1 MKTPDPN
8 YPEEQVRFDDLD
20 LEPPAPRDQIS
31 GAEPAYAKPAR
42 PGIGDRVK
50 GWAKETQYRLKEKT
64 AEARRRAEEA
74 LRERREYDKARAAFA
89 SANRVKMD
97 RSVDTRFWIND
108 EYYIDVDV
116 RYPEA
121 VSAAQKEIQR
131 IRRMVKAQQRP
142 PSGARPPTR
151 TLSRAAPAPAALVR
165 LHRRNRRRGRLRRPS
180 ALRAVHPNSSS
191 SPAASDLPQHPAGG
205 RRGAPGAWVTWRI
218 SSAAVS
224 ARGGSRRSSGNQ
236 RRGRRVRGRGGRSQ
250 PNNFNLSTPYSLIWV
265 PSLRQ
270 VKSFKWY

>member
-50 GWAKETQYRLKEKT
+50 GWAKETWYRLKEKTAETQDRLKEKT

-121 VSAAQKEIQR
+121 VGAAQKEIQR
-131 IRRMVKAQQRP
+131 IRETVKAQQRP
-142 PSGARPPTR
+142 SRTAPTRPSYRSSPPRPSRTAPTRPSYRSSPPPQRRQPSFDFIAGTGGGGPPSPAPRPPSDAPGLSFVAGGARPARP
-151 TLSRAAPAPAALVR
+151 S
-165 LHRRNRRRGRLRRPS
+165 RRP
-180 ALRAVHPNSSS
+180 
-191 SPAASDLPQHPAGG
+191 Q
-205 RRGAPGAWVTWRI
+205 
-218 SSAAVS
+218 
-224 ARGGSRRSSGNQ
+224 
-236 RRGRRVRGRGGRSQ
+236 
-250 PNNFNLSTPYSLIWV
+250 
-265 PSLRQ
+265 
-270 VKSFKWY
+270 

>member
-8 YPEEQVRFDDLD
+8 YPEEQVGFDDLD

-50 GWAKETQYRLKEKT
+50 GWAKETQYQLKEKT

-74 LRERREYDKARAAFA
+74 LQERREYDKARAAFA

-97 RSVDTRFWIND
+97 RFVDTRFWIND

-116 RYPEA
+116 RHPEA

-131 IRRMVKAQQRP
+131 IRETVKAQQRP
-142 PSGARPPTR
+142 SRTAPTRPSYRSSPPRPGHQPGLYREPPQRRQPSFDFIAGTGGGGRLRPPQRPPSGAPDLSFIAGGARPP
-151 TLSRAAPAPAALVR
+151 AAPS
-165 LHRRNRRRGRLRRPS
+165 RRPQGRPGGMGHL
-180 ALRAVHPNSSS
+180 ADFLGGGQHQGRQQAQQRKPAV
-191 SPAASDLPQHPAGG
+191 
-205 RRGAPGAWVTWRI
+205 RKK
-218 SSAAVS
+218 
-224 ARGGSRRSSGNQ
+224 
-236 RRGRRVRGRGGRSQ
+236 
-250 PNNFNLSTPYSLIWV
+250 ST
-265 PSLRQ
+265 R
-270 VKSFKWY
+270 KKKR

>member
-50 GWAKETQYRLKEKT
+50 GWAKETWYRLKEKTAETQDRLKEKT

-89 SANRVKMD
+89 SASRVKID

-121 VSAAQKEIQR
+121 VAAAQKEIQR
-131 IRRMVKAQQRP
+131 IRSMVKAQQRP
-142 PSGARPPTR
+142 PSGAPDLSFIAGGVRPP
-151 TLSRAAPAPAALVR
+151 AAPGRRPQGRPGGMGHLADFLGGGQRQGRQQAQQRKPAAR
-165 LHRRNRRRGRLRRPS
+165 KK
-180 ALRAVHPNSSS
+180 
-191 SPAASDLPQHPAGG
+191 
-205 RRGAPGAWVTWRI
+205 
-218 SSAAVS
+218 
-224 ARGGSRRSSGNQ
+224 
-236 RRGRRVRGRGGRSQ
+236 
-250 PNNFNLSTPYSLIWV
+250 ST
-265 PSLRQ
+265 R
-270 VKSFKWY
+270 KKKR

>member
-1 MKTPDPN
+1 MKMLEPEPN
-8 YPEEQVRFDDLD
+8 YPGERVRFDD

-31 GAEPAYAKPAR
+31 GVEPAYAKPAR

-64 AEARRRAEEA
+64 AETLRRAEEA
-74 LRERREYDKARAAFA
+74 RRERREYDKARAAFA

-121 VSAAQKEIQR
+121 VAAAQKEIQR

-142 PSGARPPTR
+142 PSGAPGHQPGPYREPPQRRQPSFDFIAGTGGGGPPSPAPRPPSDAPG
-151 TLSRAAPAPAALVR
+151 LSFVAGGARPLAAPSRRPQERPGGMGHLTGFLSGGQRQQPQPQQRKPAAR
-165 LHRRNRRRGRLRRPS
+165 KKSTRKGRKK
-180 ALRAVHPNSSS
+180 
-191 SPAASDLPQHPAGG
+191 
-205 RRGAPGAWVTWRI
+205 
-218 SSAAVS
+218 
-224 ARGGSRRSSGNQ
+224 
-236 RRGRRVRGRGGRSQ
+236 
-250 PNNFNLSTPYSLIWV
+250 ST
-265 PSLRQ
+265 
-270 VKSFKWY
+270 K

>member
-1 MKTPDPN
+1 M
-8 YPEEQVRFDDLD
+8 RFDD

-31 GAEPAYAKPAR
+31 GVEPAYAEPVR

-64 AEARRRAEEA
+64 AETLRRAEEA
-74 LRERREYDKARAAFA
+74 WRERQEYDKARAAFA

-121 VSAAQKEIQR
+121 VAAAQKEIQR

-142 PSGARPPTR
+142 SRTAPTRPSYRSSPPPPGHQPGLYREPPQRRQPSFDFIAGTGGGGLPSPASRPPSDAPGLSFVAGSARP
-151 TLSRAAPAPAALVR
+151 LAAPSRRPQERSGGMSHLAGFLGGGGQSRQPLPQQRKPAAR
-165 LHRRNRRRGRLRRPS
+165 KKREKKKKR
-180 ALRAVHPNSSS
+180 
-191 SPAASDLPQHPAGG
+191 
-205 RRGAPGAWVTWRI
+205 
-218 SSAAVS
+218 
-224 ARGGSRRSSGNQ
+224 
-236 RRGRRVRGRGGRSQ
+236 
-250 PNNFNLSTPYSLIWV
+250 
-265 PSLRQ
+265 
-270 VKSFKWY
+270 

>member
-121 VSAAQKEIQR
+121 VAAAQKEIQR

-142 PSGARPPTR
+142 PSGAPGHQPGPYREPPQ
-151 TLSRAAPAPAALVR
+151 
-165 LHRRNRRRGRLRRPS
+165 RRQPSFDFIAGTGGGGRLRPPQRPPS
-180 ALRAVHPNSSS
+180 GAPDLSFIAGGVRP
-191 SPAASDLPQHPAGG
+191 PAAPG
-205 RRGAPGAWVTWRI
+205 RRPQGRPGGMGHLADFLGGGQRQGRQQ
-218 SSAAVS
+218 AQQRKPAV
-224 ARGGSRRSSGNQ
+224 RKKRERKGKKK
-236 RRGRRVRGRGGRSQ
+236 
-250 PNNFNLSTPYSLIWV
+250 ST
-265 PSLRQ
+265 
-270 VKSFKWY
+270 K

>member
-31 GAEPAYAKPAR
+31 GVEPAYAKPAR

-64 AEARRRAEEA
+64 AETLRRAEEA
-74 LRERREYDKARAAFA
+74 RRERREYDKARAAFA

-121 VSAAQKEIQR
+121 VAAAQKEIQR
-131 IRRMVKAQQRP
+131 IRGMVKAQQRP
-142 PSGARPPTR
+142 SRTAPTRPSYLSSPPLLGHQPGPYREPPQRRQPSFDFIAGTGGGGLPSPAPRPPSGAP
-151 TLSRAAPAPAALVR
+151 L
-165 LHRRNRRRGRLRRPS
+165 
-180 ALRAVHPNSSS
+180 
-191 SPAASDLPQHPAGG
+191 
-205 RRGAPGAWVTWRI
+205 
-218 SSAAVS
+218 
-224 ARGGSRRSSGNQ
+224 
-236 RRGRRVRGRGGRSQ
+236 
-250 PNNFNLSTPYSLIWV
+250 
-265 PSLRQ
+265 
-270 VKSFKWY
+270 

>member
-8 YPEEQVRFDDLD
+8 YQGEQVRFDDLD

-64 AEARRRAEEA
+64 AKTQDRLKEKAAEARRRAEEA

-121 VSAAQKEIQR
+121 VAAAQKEIQR

-142 PSGARPPTR
+142 PSGAPGHQPGPYREPPQ
-151 TLSRAAPAPAALVR
+151 
-165 LHRRNRRRGRLRRPS
+165 RRQPSFDFIAGTGGGGRLRPPQRPPS
-180 ALRAVHPNSSS
+180 GAPDLSFIAGGVRP
-191 SPAASDLPQHPAGG
+191 PAAPG
-205 RRGAPGAWVTWRI
+205 RRPQGRPGGMGHLADFLGGGQRQGRQQAQQRKP
-218 SSAAVS
+218 AA
-224 ARGGSRRSSGNQ
+224 RKK
-236 RRGRRVRGRGGRSQ
+236 
-250 PNNFNLSTPYSLIWV
+250 ST
-265 PSLRQ
+265 R
-270 VKSFKWY
+270 KKKR

>member
-31 GAEPAYAKPAR
+31 GVEPAYAKPAR

-50 GWAKETQYRLKEKT
+50 GWAKETQYQLKEKT
-64 AEARRRAEEA
+64 AETRRRAEEA
-74 LRERREYDKARAAFA
+74 RRERREYDKARAAFA

-97 RSVDTRFWIND
+97 RSADTRFWIND

-142 PSGARPPTR
+142 SRTAPTRPSYRSSPPPLGHQPGPYREPPQRRQPSFDFIAGTGGGGLPSPAPRPPSGAPGLSFVAGGARP
-151 TLSRAAPAPAALVR
+151 LAAP
-165 LHRRNRRRGRLRRPS
+165 GRRPQERREGMGHL
-180 ALRAVHPNSSS
+180 AGFLGGGQRQERR
-191 SPAASDLPQHPAGG
+191 PQQRKRTARKKREKKK
-205 RRGAPGAWVTWRI
+205 RR
-218 SSAAVS
+218 
-224 ARGGSRRSSGNQ
+224 
-236 RRGRRVRGRGGRSQ
+236 
-250 PNNFNLSTPYSLIWV
+250 
-265 PSLRQ
+265 
-270 VKSFKWY
+270 

>member
-8 YPEEQVRFDDLD
+8 YPEERVKFDDLD

-50 GWAKETQYRLKEKT
+50 GWAKETRYQLKEKT

-97 RSVDTRFWIND
+97 RFVDTRFWIND

-121 VSAAQKEIQR
+121 VAAAQKEIQR

-142 PSGARPPTR
+142 PSGA
-151 TLSRAAPAPAALVR
+151 
-165 LHRRNRRRGRLRRPS
+165 
-180 ALRAVHPNSSS
+180 
-191 SPAASDLPQHPAGG
+191 
-205 RRGAPGAWVTWRI
+205 PGH
-218 SSAAVS
+218 
-224 ARGGSRRSSGNQ
+224 
-236 RRGRRVRGRGGRSQ
+236 Q
-250 PNNFNLSTPYSLIWV
+250 PGLY
-265 PSLRQ
+265 
-270 VKSFKWY
+270 